1 MGRNP
6 PKSTSLLISIGI
18 GSLWMWVFCLFPSIG
33 ANSLLGAHT
42 EEAVSAWTISLL
54 SGLASNVVLLVVSR
68 RILTERHLLACL
80 VGGCGLQIL
89 AVAALSLGGTAA
101 LADWVGGASAGA
113 AIVLLW
119 LPWGVRLV
127 SVDVAKTER
136 VIAGALICV
145 AGGYAFVVTM
155 PSSVSSVLLCVL
167 PFVHLGM
174 YAVVSRGM
182 PALPRFARTSTFRAL
197 IREKSPLR
205 TVLMQ
210 CLIAYGL
217 VSFTWE
223 CLRSQT
229 SLLSDWTAFL
239 FAGGFLLASFALR
252 LFARYAS
259 RVDASSSIR
268 WVLPIAAFGVAMGMD
283 SRVGLVACGLVLV
296 ATAHASFEGVL
307 RMQVI
312 SLARRNEKNVVALVI
327 VGFATITIGAFLG
340 VIAFY
345 LFSLFSISKAN
356 MALYVLAV
364 VTCLALV
371 CFKEPRGRDARG
383 RGQGLSGS
391 KQDVCLI
398 MAERFGFTPRET
410 EILGYLLEGR
420 SHPYIRDE
428 LVISKSTV
436 DTHVR
441 HIYAKMGIS
450 SKQDL
455 ISVAQSIER
464 E

>member
-6 PKSTSLLISIGI
+6 SKSASLLISIGI
-18 GSLWMWVFCLFPSIG
+18 GSLWTWVFCLFPSIG

-42 EEAVSAWTISLL
+42 EGAVSAWTISLL
-54 SGLASNVVLLVVSR
+54 SGLVSNVLLLVVSR
-68 RILTERHLLACL
+68 RILSERHLLACL

-89 AVAALSLGGTAA
+89 AVAALSLGDTTAR
-101 LADWVGGASAGA
+101 ADWVGGASAGA
-113 AIVLLW
+113 AIALLW
-119 LPWGVRLV
+119 LPWGVRLAA
-127 SVDVAKTER
+127 VDVAKTER
-136 VIAGALICV
+136 AIAGALICV
-145 AGGYAFVVTM
+145 AGCYAFVMAM

-167 PFVHLGM
+167 PLVHLGT
-174 YAVVSRGM
+174 YTVVRRSM
-182 PALPRFARTSTFRAL
+182 PALPRFTRTPMCRTL
-197 IREKSPLR
+197 VREKSPLR
-205 TVLMQ
+205 TVLAQ
-210 CLIAYGL
+210 CLIAYSL

-223 CLRSQT
+223 CLRSQMP
-229 SLLSDWTAFL
+229 LLSDWMTFL
-239 FAGGFLLASFALR
+239 FAGGFLLASLALQ

-259 RVDASSSIR
+259 RVDISSSIR

-283 SRVGLVACGLVLV
+283 SRVGLVACGFVLV

-345 LFSLFSISKAN
+345 LLSSFSIGKAN

-371 CFKEPRGRDARG
+371 CFKEPMDRGVRG
-383 RGQGLSGS
+383 RGQGSSAS

-455 ISVAQSIER
+455 ISVAQGIER